1 MNSYPGVL
9 GRKIGMT
16 QVVAEDGEVTPV
28 TVVLAR
34 SVVVGKRT
42 AETNGYDA
50 LILGLDERDPKHTS
64 KPLAGQFK
72 KFGVEAKRVLREFR
86 CDAEY
91 AAKFEIGQE
100 LALDEL
106 FEAGQKVDV
115 RGVSRGKGFAGVMK
129 RHGFHGAGASHGAH
143 EVKRHGGSIGTNM
156 TPGRVLPGRK
166 MAGQMGNVKVS
177 VLNQRIVKVIPE
189 KGLIL
194 LRGGAPGSP
203 NSVLEVRGAV
213 KKNGGRVAS

>member
-34 SVVVGKRT
+34 SIVVGKRT
-42 AETNGYDA
+42 AEKNGYDA
-50 LILGLDERDPKHTS
+50 LILGLDERDDKHTS

-72 KFGVEAKRVLREFR
+72 KFGVSPKRVIREFR
-86 CDAEY
+86 CSAEY
-91 AAKFEIGQE
+91 AAKYEVGQE
-100 LALDEL
+100 LALDEI
-106 FEAGQKVDV
+106 FEPGQKVDV
-115 RGVSRGKGFAGVMK
+115 RGTSRGKGYAGVMK
-129 RHGFHGAGASHGAH
+129 RYGFRGAGASHGAH

-166 MAGQMGNVKVS
+166 MPGQMGNVKVS
-177 VLNQRIVKVIPE
+177 VLNQRVVKVIPD

-203 NSVLEVRGAV
+203 DSVLEVRGAV